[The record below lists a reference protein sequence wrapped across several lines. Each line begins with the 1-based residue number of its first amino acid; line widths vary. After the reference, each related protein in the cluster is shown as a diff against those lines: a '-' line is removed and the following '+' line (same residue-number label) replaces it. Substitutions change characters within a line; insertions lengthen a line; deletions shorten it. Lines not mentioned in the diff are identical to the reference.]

1 VDRRALLV
9 LDLGVKLG
17 AVALALYPL
26 LDPSASHFQGKAM
39 GARAAVYPWAVVIIP
54 AAWWFAGRPRP
65 YPYVADMALVLP
77 FAFDAAGNVFGW
89 FALTGFDALPHAF
102 GWLSLAIGFGL
113 AVVPLVD
120 RRWLA
125 FLLVA
130 GFGATI
136 DILWE
141 IGEFLL
147 QRSGSSGLQLT
158 YENTIQDLALSLLG
172 ATIGALVVV
181 SLGWPKP
188 GTPRRL
194 FGWSEGLEIASQG

>member
-1 VDRRALLV
+1 MRRRALLV
-9 LDLGVKLG
+9 LDLGVKLV

-26 LDPSASHFQGKAM
+26 LDPNASHFQGKAM
-39 GARAAVYPWAVVIIP
+39 GARAVIYPWAVVIIP

-65 YPYVADMALVLP
+65 YPYVADIALALP
-77 FAFDAAGNVFGW
+77 FAFDAAGNVFGL
-89 FALTGFDALPHAF
+89 FAISGFDVLPHAL
-102 GWLSLAIGFGL
+102 GWLSLAIAFGL
-113 AVVPLVD
+113 AVVPLVE

-125 FLLVA
+125 FLLVV

-158 YENTIQDLALSLLG
+158 YQNTIQDLALSLLG
-172 ATIGALVVV
+172 ATIGALLVVTV
-181 SLGWPKP
+181 AWPKP
-188 GTPRRL
+188 DTPRTL
-194 FGWSEGLEIASQG
+194 FGWSRV